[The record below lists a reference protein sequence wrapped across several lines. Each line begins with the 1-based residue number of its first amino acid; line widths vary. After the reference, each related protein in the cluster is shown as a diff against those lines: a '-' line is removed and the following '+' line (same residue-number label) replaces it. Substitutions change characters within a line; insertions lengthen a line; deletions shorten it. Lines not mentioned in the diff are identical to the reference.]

1 MQNAY
6 VERKNGSLRR
16 ELLNAYL
23 FDNLQEV
30 RIMCEEW
37 RIYYNTERPHKALKY
52 LTPLKYAEQR
62 GQRPNEDLPLYPQTA
77 NGNTLKV
84 EESRLVDKI
93 IEKPMS
99 EKSKTPVYN

>member
-23 FDNLQEV
+23 FDSLQEV

-37 RIYYNTERPHKALKY
+37 RMYYNTQRPHKALKY
-52 LTPLKYAEQR
+52 LTPVKYAEKY
-62 GQRPNEDLPLYPQTA
+62 ELPHNQPA
-77 NGNTLKV
+77 NGNLLKI
-84 EESRLVDKI
+84 EESRLVIND
-93 IEKPMS
+93 EKPGNL
-99 EKSKTPVYN
+99 KSKTPVSN